1 MSGTHSSGRSWALF
15 YSSAGSVVAC
25 KLHSTT
31 VSIRRRDIL
40 LVWGGGCG
48 RSPGGVGLCGHR
60 LLAVRLVRETESTLV
75 VVHVTISCTFI
86 LLSCECDP
94 QTAGPRAR
102 PSESVAP
109 PCK

>member
-75 VVHVTISCTFI
+75 VVHM
-86 LLSCECDP
+86 
-94 QTAGPRAR
+94 
-102 PSESVAP
+102 
-109 PCK
+109 